1 VEIHHSSFNLLHS
14 LVEGGLRVASG
25 WLALTTAGLREVQ
38 DDVPHATEDRL
49 AAIVSTPLNLQH
61 LLARRPNR
69 SAYRCTTRK
78 NLRAV
83 RPESL

>member
-1 VEIHHSSFNLLHS
+1 V
-14 LVEGGLRVASG
+14 RVASG
-25 WLALTTAGLREVQ
+25 WLALTTAGLREVR
-38 DDVPHATEDRL
+38 DDVPHAAEDRL

-61 LLARRPNR
+61 LLARHPNR
-69 SAYRCTTRK
+69 SAYRCTTQK